1 MTAWRCGARSVLPSK
16 KKDPNHQSRESTI
29 PRRHRIL
36 SPFPSP
42 YANGSPQPHQGRTR
56 ASNDATG
63 ATGGGGW
70 RQKWGLRIFWAW
82 RQRRAALDR
91 HLPLRGHGNTQKNSK
106 QQSTC
111 GWRCARAA
119 GGMGRVMEVT
129 PYARIRN
136 LVGWR
141 RRAAINCRLPLFWVP
156 KAPKQIKQQST
167 SRRRRGRGAG
177 DCRGARK

>member
-1 MTAWRCGARSVLPSK
+1 MAVRRCGARSGLPYK
-16 KKDPNHQSRESTI
+16 KGPNHPIRKSTI
-29 PRRHRIL
+29 PRRHQFC
-36 SPFPSP
+36 PPSLRP
-42 YANGSPQPHQGRTR
+42 TRTVVR
-56 ASNDATG
+56 GHIDDALERRTMPRMQRMGVVG
-63 ATGGGGW
+63 AKKC
-70 RQKWGLRIFWAW
+70 RLRIFWAW

-111 GWRCARAA
+111 GWRRVRAA

-141 RRAAINCRLPLFWVP
+141 RRAAINCHLPLFWVP